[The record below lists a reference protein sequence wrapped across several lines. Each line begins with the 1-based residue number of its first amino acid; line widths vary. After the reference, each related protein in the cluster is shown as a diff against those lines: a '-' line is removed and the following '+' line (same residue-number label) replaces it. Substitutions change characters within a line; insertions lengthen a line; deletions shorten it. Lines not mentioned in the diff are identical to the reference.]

1 LCRLVLRKDRVRRIA
16 CGVWQPHLRISL
28 VCRSKGV
35 EQTFAPPAS
44 ACLCV
49 PLLKTSMSAIWEGK
63 RKNCVVCINQNQNLP
78 QRWIISQVPPAAVSY
93 CQSGESPCGLNKP
106 GGLPLPQEGVRSA
119 PVSAMNLPPP
129 IRRTKFLATLD
140 PLVENGSLMNSTLI
154 YIILIW
160 TEAWVSSEGCCWII
174 VWQRMWGGVC
184 VK

>member
-1 LCRLVLRKDRVRRIA
+1 MWDKYWLYIFLCRFVLRKDRVRRIA

-78 QRWIISQVPPAAVSY
+78 QRWIISQVPPAAASY
-93 CQSGESPCGLNKP
+93 CQNNF
-106 GGLPLPQEGVRSA
+106 LP
-119 PVSAMNLPPP
+119 
-129 IRRTKFLATLD
+129 TFLHNCLGF
-140 PLVENGSLMNSTLI
+140 LVTVTDGQN
-154 YIILIW
+154 
-160 TEAWVSSEGCCWII
+160 I
-174 VWQRMWGGVC
+174 VTISNFSQNIC
-184 VK
+184 